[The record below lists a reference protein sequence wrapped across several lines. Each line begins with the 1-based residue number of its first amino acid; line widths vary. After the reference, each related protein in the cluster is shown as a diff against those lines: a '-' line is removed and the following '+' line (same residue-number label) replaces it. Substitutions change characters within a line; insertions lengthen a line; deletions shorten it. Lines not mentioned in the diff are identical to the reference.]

1 MLARF
6 SIRGISEIGHNNN
19 ASLVIKLD
27 PGNVP
32 CVVLRHTLFSLMT
45 IQLWFQR
52 GWLLVSNVMIDSSSP
67 TSQLPVESSYRGI
80 SRSQMV
86 LQKSANNDLRTH
98 LTFSQMRFHCKKKRT
113 FHVTTA
119 RNNAGEAV
127 VQYFSG
133 QTDTML
139 ASCGSY
145 VKMREA
151 TLWLLE
157 CAIGGAR
164 VIPENGASE

>member
-1 MLARF
+1 M
-6 SIRGISEIGHNNN
+6 
-19 ASLVIKLD
+19 
-27 PGNVP
+27 
-32 CVVLRHTLFSLMT
+32 
-45 IQLWFQR
+45 
-52 GWLLVSNVMIDSSSP
+52 
-67 TSQLPVESSYRGI
+67 
-80 SRSQMV
+80 
-86 LQKSANNDLRTH
+86 
-98 LTFSQMRFHCKKKRT
+98 
-113 FHVTTA
+113 TTA
-119 RNNAGEAV
+119 RNNVGEAV

-164 VIPENGASE
+164 VIPENGTSE